1 MFYNSSVNWVRV
13 SSKWSTASLTT
24 YDYMF
29 YGSSIYDTTGGKD
42 CSGSNVAIG
51 TEKTFAIPFSTG
63 VSGCLTPP
71 FS

>member
-1 MFYNSSVNWVRV
+1 
-13 SSKWSTASLTT
+13 
-24 YDYMF
+24 MF

-71 FS
+71 LN